1 MEKTKYAIRE
11 LRIKD
16 FFSLHRMYDS
26 LDEKKTKPFFHVYWL
41 GLKPSRIKWFFTQIA
56 LFSSTLKTLRKLFFV
71 IYPFIV
77 FLSIV
82 AIDERAKV
90 IGFIFL
96 IIRKRLLEGGF
107 LAEFGIC
114 VGDNYRGRGIGTAMM
129 EKLIAFAKKE
139 HVRKITL
146 TVRINNSQAY
156 GLYDKF
162 GFRRTRI
169 FKKHI
174 CYAGRR
180 YDVQEMVLV
189 LE

>member
-1 MEKTKYAIRE
+1 MEKTKYTVRE

-41 GLKPSRIKWFFTQIA
+41 GLKPSRIKWVFTQIA

-96 IIRKRLLEGGF
+96 IIRKRLPEGGF

-114 VGDNYRGRGIGTAMM
+114 VGDNYRGRGIGTALM
-129 EKLIAFAKKE
+129 EKLIALAPKEKKE
-139 HVRKITL
+139 
-146 TVRINNSQAY
+146 
-156 GLYDKF
+156 GLLSPNVSVGDP
-162 GFRRTRI
+162 GN
-169 FKKHI
+169 KKDRFPLKT
-174 CYAGRR
+174 CGN
-180 YDVQEMVLV
+180 DSLFCF
-189 LE
+189 